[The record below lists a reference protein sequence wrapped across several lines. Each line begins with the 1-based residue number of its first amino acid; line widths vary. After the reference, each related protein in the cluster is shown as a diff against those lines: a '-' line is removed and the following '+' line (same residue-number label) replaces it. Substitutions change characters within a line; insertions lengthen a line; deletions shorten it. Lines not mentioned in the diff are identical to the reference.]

1 MFSPCTLPL
10 VNIFVRHGEKHFR
23 CRNLWFSSLRSCRS
37 FEDKVN
43 LTNREQEPK
52 TVKKFLDLWA
62 LWFLLTAGKI
72 VTSMSFPRRVPHKA
86 LQTHRYRMD
95 RLSVLQNHSKCQLF
109 LQQIS
114 QLQKS
119 SSSYSKIHNFP
130 FKSLEA
136 TACSSS
142 TLAKLKALMFLISQE
157 LNMPPLQRF
166 ELEMVNFAVAAVTA
180 LQLANLL
187 KKQLKFGVVLE
198 DWQAIYPVAMGLK
211 CFARNTPRKRH
222 RSWWFYTPWV
232 ETTKHT
238 DRQTSWLFLLLVLY
252 MSS

>member
-1 MFSPCTLPL
+1 MTKS
-10 VNIFVRHGEKHFR
+10 N
-23 CRNLWFSSLRSCRS
+23 RS

-43 LTNREQEPK
+43 LTNKEQEAK

-142 TLAKLKALMFLISQE
+142 TLAKLKALMFSFKQRSIMAVSSVLITKF
-157 LNMPPLQRF
+157 L
-166 ELEMVNFAVAAVTA
+166 A
-180 LQLANLL
+180 LIWFCTLL
-187 KKQLKFGVVLE
+187 YKFWVLS
-198 DWQAIYPVAMGLK
+198 K
-211 CFARNTPRKRH
+211 
-222 RSWWFYTPWV
+222 
-232 ETTKHT
+232 
-238 DRQTSWLFLLLVLY
+238 
-252 MSS
+252 